1 MKKVY
6 IIVGLMIALA
16 VSLFVIA
23 QDDLSTYATIAEANN
38 TGKRVKISGQLAKE
52 KEMIYDPAVD
62 PNLFTFYIRDNAGTV
77 QKVKLLKAKPQDFE
91 LSEQVVLTGRMQDD
105 AFIATDILMKCPSKY
120 KDEEIYIK
128 DKQAG

>member
-6 IIVGLMIALA
+6 IIAGLMIALA
-16 VSLFVIA
+16 LSLFVIA
-23 QDDLSTYATIAEANN
+23 QDDLSTYATIAEASN

-52 KEMIYDPAVD
+52 KEMIYDPVTD
-62 PNLFTFYIRDNAGTV
+62 PNLFTFYIRDNAGAV
-77 QKVKLLKAKPQDFE
+77 QKVKLLQAKPQDFE

>member
-6 IIVGLMIALA
+6 LIAGLMIALA

-23 QDDLSTYATIAEANN
+23 QDDLSTYATIAEASN

-52 KEMIYDPAVD
+52 KEMVYDPVAD

-77 QKVKLLKAKPQDFE
+77 QKVKLLQAKPQDFE

>member
-6 IIVGLMIALA
+6 IIVGLMLALA

-23 QDDLSTYATIAEANN
+23 QEDLSTYATIAEASN

-52 KEMIYDPAVD
+52 KEMVYDPVAD
-62 PNLFTFYIRDNAGTV
+62 PNLFTFYIRDNAGMV
-77 QKVKLLKAKPQDFE
+77 QKVKLLQAKPQDFE